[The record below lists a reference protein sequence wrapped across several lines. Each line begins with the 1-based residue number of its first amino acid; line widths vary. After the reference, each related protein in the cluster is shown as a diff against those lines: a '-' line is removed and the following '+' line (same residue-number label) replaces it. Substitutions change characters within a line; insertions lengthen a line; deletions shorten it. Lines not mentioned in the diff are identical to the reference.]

1 MSAEPIANPLGPVR
15 GPTPPRRFGRFVPV
29 FAFLLAVLCVSTVA
43 LTATVRSTAASPGF
57 YQAVLDE
64 ESAYDRLYGEV
75 LVDPEISPV
84 TRDLLAHLP
93 VPEALVTSNIKVV
106 LPPATVRAL
115 TDQQIDAVTG
125 YLRGDRDE
133 LRLTVDLAPVLEN
146 LADLARV
153 YFGDLVA
160 NVQGRDQ
167 PDFER
172 FTADL
177 ASGLDDLK
185 EGRAPEL
192 PRLPLTED
200 QADRAAEAL
209 LTAVPE
215 GQRTA
220 LRPEIEVAL
229 GEGDVS
235 TALAATAA
243 PALSDGSR
251 SAAAGLRA
259 TLQDG
264 TWDLT
269 GTLTAAGADLTALE
283 QARDTIRF
291 LTLLQV
297 IAITLALAAL
307 ATLWF
312 TGPAAPARRLMRLGQ
327 ALACAGVLT
336 AAAVFLARLITGG
349 RLLGT
354 PSSWAQSVTSLV
366 DDLQR
371 NAVNQAVATGLGAA
385 LTALVGGV
393 LLAGAGWVLLVRPDR
408 MPAPTPTAVRTAAA
422 GVACAALAGVLVVPP
437 VFGPSAPR
445 QCLGSSRL
453 CDLRYDEAAYL
464 TSHNAMS
471 TTADRF
477 IGPLQDPDITTQL
490 NTGVRA
496 LQLDTYRWESPEDI
510 AARLDSPEFTAEQ
523 RRLIAGA
530 VDKANPP
537 REGLWLCHG
546 VCRAGAIELV
556 PALEDIG
563 DWLRAHPTEIVTL
576 IVQDDISAEDTE
588 EAFRAAG
595 LDDLLHTPDA
605 DPDAPWPT
613 LEEMIDSG
621 RRLVVF
627 AEKADGPAPWYRNF
641 YRYGMETPFAF
652 RSPSEMTCA
661 PHRGGTGKQL
671 FLLNHFITNA
681 GGSRLDAGRVN
692 ARDWVLER
700 TRACEAERGSQVTFI
715 AVDYTTIGDALGA
728 VNELNSR
735 RTQGD

>member
-1 MSAEPIANPLGPVR
+1 MSAEPIAKPLGPVR
-15 GPTPPRRFGRFVPV
+15 GPTSPRRSGRLVPV
-29 FAFLLAVLCVSTVA
+29 LAFLLAVLCVSTVA
-43 LTATVRSTAASPGF
+43 LTATVRSTVVSPGF

-64 ESAYDRLYGEV
+64 ESAYDRLYSEV

-84 TRDLLAHLP
+84 TRELLAHLP

-115 TDQQIDAVTG
+115 TDQQIAAVTG

-160 NVQGRDQ
+160 HVQGRDQ

-177 ASGLDDLK
+177 AAGLDDLK

-200 QADRAAEAL
+200 QADRAADVL

-215 GQRTA
+215 RQRTA
-220 LRPEIEVAL
+220 LRAEIEVAL
-229 GEGDVS
+229 GEGDVA

-243 PALSDGSR
+243 ALSDGSR
-251 SAAAGLRA
+251 GAAADLRT
-259 TLQDG
+259 TLQEG

-269 GTLTAAGADLTALE
+269 GALTAAGADLTALE

-297 IAITLALAAL
+297 LALTLALAAL
-307 ATLWF
+307 VTLWF
-312 TGPAAPARRLMRLGQ
+312 TGPAAPAHKLMRLGQ
-327 ALACAGVLT
+327 ALACGGVLT
-336 AAAVFLARLITGG
+336 GAAVLLARPVTGG
-349 RLLGT
+349 RLLDT
-354 PSSWAQSVTSLV
+354 PDSWAPSVTSLV

-393 LLAGAGWVLLVRPDR
+393 LLTGAGWALLVRPDR
-408 MPAPTPTAVRTAAA
+408 MPTPTPTAVRTTAA

-490 NTGVRA
+490 NAGVRA

-510 AARLDSPEFTAEQ
+510 AARLDSPEFTSEQ
-523 RRLIAGA
+523 RRLITGA
-530 VDKANPP
+530 IDKANPP

-556 PALEDIG
+556 PALEDIR

-576 IVQDDISAEDTE
+576 IVQDDISPEDTE
-588 EAFRAAG
+588 EAFHAAG

-692 ARDWVLER
+692 AREWVLER
-700 TRACEAERGSQVTFI
+700 ARACEAERGSPVTFI

-735 RTQGD
+735 RTQDD

>member
-1 MSAEPIANPLGPVR
+1 MSAEPTTNPLRPLR
-15 GPTPPRRFGRFVPV
+15 DPASPRRSGRLVPV
-29 FAFLLAVLCVSTVA
+29 LAFLLAVLCVSTVA
-43 LTATVRSTAASPGF
+43 LTATVRSTVASPGF

-64 ESAYDRLYGEV
+64 ESAYDRLYSEV

-115 TDQQIDAVTG
+115 TDQQIEAVTG

-146 LADLARV
+146 LADLAQV

-160 NVQGRDQ
+160 NVQGGDQ
-167 PDFER
+167 PDFAR

-177 ASGLDDLK
+177 ATALDALR
-185 EGRAPEL
+185 EGRALEL
-192 PRLPLTED
+192 PALPLTED
-200 QADRAAEAL
+200 QADRAADAL

-215 GQRTA
+215 RERTA

-243 PALSDGSR
+243 AALSDSSR
-251 SAAAGLRA
+251 GAVADLRT

-269 GTLTAAGADLTALE
+269 DTLTAAGNDLTALE
-283 QARDTIRF
+283 KARDYVRL

-297 IAITLALAAL
+297 LAVTLALAAL
-307 ATLWF
+307 VTLWF

-336 AAAVFLARLITGG
+336 AVTVLLARLITGG
-349 RLLGT
+349 RLLAV
-354 PSSWAQSVTSLV
+354 PSSWAPSVTALV

-371 NAVNQAVATGLGAA
+371 NAVDQMAATGLGAA
-385 LTALVGGV
+385 LAALVGGV
-393 LLAGAGWVLLVRPDR
+393 LLTGVGWALLVRPSR
-408 MPAPTPTAVRTAAA
+408 MPTPAAVRTTAA

-496 LQLDTYRWESPEDI
+496 LQLDTYRWESPQDI
-510 AARLDSPEFTAEQ
+510 AERLDSPEFTPEQ
-523 RRLIAGA
+523 RRLISGA
-530 VDKANPP
+530 IDKVNPP

-576 IVQDDISAEDTE
+576 IVQDDISPEDTE
-588 EAFRAAG
+588 KAFRAAG
-595 LDDLLHTPDA
+595 LDDLLHTPAA

-613 LEEMIDSG
+613 LGEMIDSG

-700 TRACEAERGSQVTFI
+700 TRACEAERGSPVTFI
-715 AVDYTTIGDALGA
+715 AVDYTTVGDALGA

-735 RTQGD
+735 RADAD

>member
-1 MSAEPIANPLGPVR
+1 MSAEPTVNPLGPEW
-15 GPTPPRRFGRFVPV
+15 GSASPRRTGRLVPV
-29 FAFLLAVLCVSTVA
+29 LAFLLAVLCVTTVA
-43 LTATVRSTAASPGF
+43 LTATVRSTVASPGF

-64 ESAYDRLYGEV
+64 ESAYDRLYSDV
-75 LVDPEISPV
+75 LVDPELSPV

-115 TDQQIDAVTG
+115 TDQQIEAVTG

-160 NVQGRDQ
+160 HIQGRDR

-177 ASGLDDLK
+177 ATALDALK
-185 EGRAPEL
+185 EGRAPNL

-200 QADRAAEAL
+200 QADRAADAL
-209 LTAVPE
+209 LAAVPE
-215 GQRTA
+215 EDRTA

-243 PALSDGSR
+243 AALSDGSR
-251 SAAAGLRA
+251 SAAADLRT

-269 GTLTAAGADLTALE
+269 DTLTAAGMDLTALE
-283 QARDTIRF
+283 RARDAIRL
-291 LTLLQV
+291 LTLLQ
-297 IAITLALAAL
+297 TLALTLAPAAL

-327 ALACAGVLT
+327 TLACAGVLT
-336 AAAVFLARLITGG
+336 GAAVLLARPATGG
-349 RLLGT
+349 RLLAA
-354 PSSWAQSVTSLV
+354 PSSWAPSVTALV

-371 NAVNQAVATGLGAA
+371 NAVNQAVATGLSAA

-393 LLAGAGWVLLVRPDR
+393 LLTGVGWALLVRPGR
-408 MPAPTPTAVRTAAA
+408 MPTPTPTAVRTTAA
-422 GVACAALAGVLVVPP
+422 GVACAALAGVLLVPP

-453 CDLRYDEAAYL
+453 CELRYDEAAYL

-496 LQLDTYRWESPEDI
+496 LQLDTYRWERPQDI
-510 AARLDSPEFTAEQ
+510 AARLDSPEFTPEQ
-523 RRLIAGA
+523 RRLISGA
-530 VDKANPP
+530 IDKVNPP

-576 IVQDDISAEDTE
+576 IVQDDISPEDTE
-588 EAFRAAG
+588 EAFHAAG
-595 LDDLLHTPDA
+595 LDDLLHTPSE
-605 DPDAPWPT
+605 DPEAPWPT

-700 TRACEAERGSQVTFI
+700 TRACEAERGSPVTFI
-715 AVDYTTIGDALGA
+715 AVDYTTVGDALGA
-728 VNELNSR
+728 VDELNFR
-735 RTQGD
+735 RTERD

>member
-1 MSAEPIANPLGPVR
+1 MSAEPTANPLGPPW
-15 GPTPPRRFGRFVPV
+15 GSASPCWSGRLVPV
-29 FAFLLAVLCVSTVA
+29 AAFLLAVLCVTTVA
-43 LTATVRSTAASPGF
+43 LTATVRSTVASPGF

-64 ESAYDRLYGEV
+64 ESAYDRLYSEV

-115 TDQQIDAVTG
+115 TDQQIEAVTG

-133 LRLTVDLAPVLEN
+133 LRLTVGLDPVLQN
-146 LADLARV
+146 LIGLARV
-153 YFGDLVA
+153 YLGDLVA
-160 NVQGRDQ
+160 GIQGSDQ

-177 ASGLDDLK
+177 ATALDALE
-185 EGRAPEL
+185 EGRAPNL
-192 PRLPLTED
+192 PTLPLTD
-200 QADRAAEAL
+200 SQADRAADVL
-209 LTAVPE
+209 LAAVPE
-215 GQRTA
+215 RERTA

-243 PALSDGSR
+243 AALSEESR
-251 SAAAGLRA
+251 TAAADLRA
-259 TLQDG
+259 ILQDG

-269 GTLTAAGADLTALE
+269 NTLATARMDLTALE
-283 QARDTIRF
+283 RARGAIEL
-291 LTLLQV
+291 LTLIQV
-297 IAITLALAAL
+297 LALTLAPAAL
-307 ATLWF
+307 ATLWL

-327 ALACAGVLT
+327 ALACAGALT
-336 AAAVFLARLITGG
+336 AGAVLLARLITGG
-349 RLLGT
+349 RLVTT
-354 PSSWAQSVTSLV
+354 PPSWAPSVSALV

-371 NAVNQAVATGLGAA
+371 NAVNQVVDTGLSAA
-385 LTALVGGV
+385 LAALAGGV
-393 LLAGAGWVLLVRPDR
+393 LLTGVGWGLLVRPGR
-408 MPAPTPTAVRTAAA
+408 METPTAVRTTAA
-422 GVACAALAGVLVVPP
+422 GVACAALAGVLLVPP

-445 QCLGSSRL
+445 QCLGGSHL
-453 CDLRYDEAAYL
+453 CELRYDEAVYL

-496 LQLDTYRWESPEDI
+496 LQLDTYRWERPQDI
-510 AARLDSPEFTAEQ
+510 AGRLDSPEFTPEQ
-523 RRLIAGA
+523 RRLISGA
-530 VDKANPP
+530 IDRANPP

-576 IVQDDISAEDTE
+576 IVQDDISPEDTE

-595 LDDLLHTPDA
+595 LEDLLHTPSA

-671 FLLNHFITNA
+671 FLLNHFITNE

-692 ARDWVLER
+692 ARDWVLKR
-700 TRACEAERGSQVTFI
+700 TRACEAERGSPVTFI
-715 AVDYTTIGDALGA
+715 AVDYTTVGDALGA
-728 VNELNSR
+728 VEELNSQR
-735 RTQGD
+735 AEQN

>member
-1 MSAEPIANPLGPVR
+1 MSAEPTAKHGPVR
-15 GPTPPRRFGRFVPV
+15 GFAPARRPGRLVPV
-29 FAFLLAVLCVSTVA
+29 LAFLLAVLCVTTVA
-43 LTATVRSTAASPGF
+43 LTATARSTVGSSGF

-64 ESAYDRLYGEV
+64 ESAYDRLYSEV

-84 TRDLLAHLP
+84 TRDLLARLP

-115 TDQQIDAVTG
+115 TDQQIDAVTR
-125 YLRGDRDE
+125 YLRGEDDE

-160 NVQGRDQ
+160 HLQGLDR

-177 ASGLDDLK
+177 TSALDDLK

-192 PRLPLTED
+192 PTLPLTGE
-200 QADRAAEAL
+200 QADRATDLL

-215 GQRTA
+215 RERTA
-220 LRPEIEVAL
+220 LRPEIQVAL

-243 PALSDGSR
+243 AALADGSR
-251 SAAAGLRA
+251 SAVAGLRTA
-259 TLQDG
+259 LQDG

-269 GTLTAAGADLTALE
+269 GTLTAAGNDLRALE
-283 QARDTIRF
+283 RARDAIR
-291 LTLLQV
+291 LLGLLQV
-297 IAITLALAAL
+297 LALALAMAAL

-327 ALACAGVLT
+327 ALACAGALT
-336 AAAVFLARLITGG
+336 AAAVLLTRLITGG
-349 RLLGT
+349 RFIAT
-354 PSSWAQSVTSLV
+354 PSSWAPSVTALV

-371 NAVNQAVATGLGAA
+371 NAVHQVVATGLSAA

-393 LLAGAGWVLLVRPDR
+393 LLTGVGWALLVRPGR
-408 MPAPTPTAVRTAAA
+408 LPIPTPTAVRTTAA

-437 VFGPSAPR
+437 VFSPSAPR

-464 TSHNAMS
+464 TSHNAMA

-477 IGPLQDPDITTQL
+477 IGPFQDPDITTQL

-496 LQLDTYRWESPEDI
+496 LQLDTYRWEGSQDI
-510 AARLDSPEFTAEQ
+510 AARLDSPEFTPEQ
-523 RRLIAGA
+523 RRLISGA
-530 VDKANPP
+530 VDQANPP
-537 REGLWLCHG
+537 RDGLWLCHG

-576 IVQDDISAEDTE
+576 ILQDDISPEDTE

-595 LDDLLHTPDA
+595 LDDLLHVPPA
-605 DPDAPWPT
+605 DQGAPWPT

-652 RSPSEMTCA
+652 GSPSEMTCA

-671 FLLNHFITNA
+671 FLLNHFITKG

-692 ARDWVLER
+692 ARAWLLER
-700 TRACEAERGSQVTFI
+700 ARACEAERGGPVNFI
-715 AVDYTTIGDALGA
+715 AVDYTTVGDALGA

-735 RTQGD
+735 RADAG

>member
-1 MSAEPIANPLGPVR
+1 MSVEPTTNPLRPLR
-15 GPTPPRRFGRFVPV
+15 DPASPRRSGRLVPV
-29 FAFLLAVLCVSTVA
+29 LAFLLAVLCVSTVA
-43 LTATVRSTAASPGF
+43 LTATIRSTVASPGF

-64 ESAYDRLYGEV
+64 ESAYDRLYSEV

-84 TRDLLAHLP
+84 TRDLLAHPP

-115 TDQQIDAVTG
+115 TDQQIEAVTG

-146 LADLARV
+146 LADLAQV

-160 NVQGRDQ
+160 NVQGGDQ

-177 ASGLDDLK
+177 ATALDALK
-185 EGRAPEL
+185 DGRAPEL
-192 PRLPLTED
+192 PALPLTEE
-200 QADRAAEAL
+200 QADRAADAL

-215 GQRTA
+215 PERTA

-243 PALSDGSR
+243 AALSDSSR
-251 SAAAGLRA
+251 SAVADLRT

-269 GTLTAAGADLTALE
+269 DTLTAAGNDLTALE
-283 QARDTIRF
+283 EARDYVRL

-297 IAITLALAAL
+297 LAVTLALAAL
-307 ATLWF
+307 VTLWF

-336 AAAVFLARLITGG
+336 AVTVLLARLITGG
-349 RLLGT
+349 RLLAV
-354 PSSWAQSVTSLV
+354 PSSWAPSVTALV

-371 NAVNQAVATGLGAA
+371 NAVDQMAATGLGAA
-385 LTALVGGV
+385 LAALVGGA
-393 LLAGAGWVLLVRPDR
+393 LLTGVGWALLVRPSR
-408 MPAPTPTAVRTAAA
+408 MPTPTAVRTTAA

-453 CDLRYDEAAYL
+453 CELRYDEAAYL

-496 LQLDTYRWESPEDI
+496 LQLDTYRWESPQDI
-510 AARLDSPEFTAEQ
+510 AERLDSPEFTPEQ
-523 RRLIAGA
+523 RRLISGA
-530 VDKANPP
+530 IDKVNPP

-576 IVQDDISAEDTE
+576 IVQDDISPEDTE
-588 EAFRAAG
+588 KAFRAAG
-595 LDDLLHTPDA
+595 LDDLLHTPAA

-613 LEEMIDSG
+613 LGEMIDSG

-700 TRACEAERGSQVTFI
+700 TRACEAERGSPVTFI
-715 AVDYTTIGDALGA
+715 AVDYTTVGDALGA

-735 RTQGD
+735 RTEAD

>member
-15 GPTPPRRFGRFVPV
+15 GPTSPRRSGRLVPV
-29 FAFLLAVLCVSTVA
+29 LAFLLAVLCVSTVA
-43 LTATVRSTAASPGF
+43 LTATVRSTVVSPGF

-64 ESAYDRLYGEV
+64 ESAYDRLYSEV

-84 TRDLLAHLP
+84 TRELLAHLP

-115 TDQQIDAVTG
+115 TDQQIAAVTG

-160 NVQGRDQ
+160 HVQGRDQ

-177 ASGLDDLK
+177 AAGLDDLK

-200 QADRAAEAL
+200 QADRAADVL

-215 GQRTA
+215 RQRTA
-220 LRPEIEVAL
+220 LRAEIEVAL
-229 GEGDVS
+229 GEGDVA

-243 PALSDGSR
+243 ALSDGSR
-251 SAAAGLRA
+251 GAAADLRT
-259 TLQDG
+259 TLQEG

-269 GTLTAAGADLTALE
+269 GALTAAGADLTALE

-297 IAITLALAAL
+297 LALTLALAAL
-307 ATLWF
+307 VTLWF
-312 TGPAAPARRLMRLGQ
+312 TGPAAPAHKLMRLGQ
-327 ALACAGVLT
+327 ALACGGVLT
-336 AAAVFLARLITGG
+336 GAAVLLARPVTGG
-349 RLLGT
+349 RLLDT
-354 PSSWAQSVTSLV
+354 PDSWAPSVTSLV

-393 LLAGAGWVLLVRPDR
+393 LLTGAGWALLVRPDR
-408 MPAPTPTAVRTAAA
+408 MPTPTPTAVRTTAA

-490 NTGVRA
+490 NAGVRA

-510 AARLDSPEFTAEQ
+510 AARLDSPEFTSEQ
-523 RRLIAGA
+523 RRLITGA

-556 PALEDIG
+556 PALEDIR

-576 IVQDDISAEDTE
+576 IVQDDISPEDTE
-588 EAFRAAG
+588 EAFHAAG

-700 TRACEAERGSQVTFI
+700 ARACEAERGSPVTFI

-735 RTQGD
+735 RTQDD

>member
-1 MSAEPIANPLGPVR
+1 MSAEPTANPLGPE
-15 GPTPPRRFGRFVPV
+15 GGSASPRRSGRLVPV
-29 FAFLLAVLCVSTVA
+29 LAFLLAVLCVTTVA
-43 LTATVRSTAASPGF
+43 LTATVRSTVASPGF

-106 LPPATVRAL
+106 LPPATVRSL
-115 TDQQIDAVTG
+115 TDQQIEAVTG

-160 NVQGRDQ
+160 HIQGRDQ

-177 ASGLDDLK
+177 ATTLDAVK
-185 EGRAPEL
+185 EGRAPNL

-200 QADRAAEAL
+200 QADRAADAL
-209 LTAVPE
+209 LAAVPE
-215 GQRTA
+215 QERPA

-243 PALSDGSR
+243 AALSDGSR
-251 SAAAGLRA
+251 SAAADLRT

-269 GTLTAAGADLTALE
+269 GTLTTAGTDLTALE
-283 QARDTIRF
+283 RARDAIRL
-291 LTLLQV
+291 LTLLQTL
-297 IAITLALAAL
+297 ALTLALAAL

-327 ALACAGVLT
+327 TLACAGVLT
-336 AAAVFLARLITGG
+336 AAAVLLARLLTGG
-349 RLLGT
+349 RLLAI
-354 PSSWAQSVTSLV
+354 PSSWAPSVTALV

-371 NAVNQAVATGLGAA
+371 NAVNQAVATGLSAA

-393 LLAGAGWVLLVRPDR
+393 LLTGVGWALLVRPGR
-408 MPAPTPTAVRTAAA
+408 MPTPTPTAVRTTAA
-422 GVACAALAGVLVVPP
+422 GVACAALAGVLLVPP

-453 CDLRYDEAAYL
+453 CELRYDEAAYL

-496 LQLDTYRWESPEDI
+496 LQLDTYRWESPQDI
-510 AARLDSPEFTAEQ
+510 AARLDSPEFTPEQ
-523 RRLIAGA
+523 RRLISGA
-530 VDKANPP
+530 IDKVNPP

-576 IVQDDISAEDTE
+576 IVQDDLSPEDTE
-588 EAFRAAG
+588 EAFHAAG
-595 LDDLLHTPDA
+595 LDGLLHTPSE

-627 AEKADGPAPWYRNF
+627 AERADGPAPWYRNF

-652 RSPSEMTCA
+652 RSPSEMTCE

-700 TRACEAERGSQVTFI
+700 TRACETERGSPVTFI
-715 AVDYTTIGDALGA
+715 AVDYTTVGDALGA

-735 RTQGD
+735 RTESD

>member
-1 MSAEPIANPLGPVR
+1 MSAEPTTNPLRPLR
-15 GPTPPRRFGRFVPV
+15 DPASPRRSGRLVPV
-29 FAFLLAVLCVSTVA
+29 LAFLLAVLCVSTVA
-43 LTATVRSTAASPGF
+43 LTATVRSTVASPGF

-64 ESAYDRLYGEV
+64 ESAYDRLYSEV

-84 TRDLLAHLP
+84 TRDLLAQLP

-115 TDQQIDAVTG
+115 TDQQIEAVTG

-146 LADLARV
+146 LADLAQV

-160 NVQGRDQ
+160 NVQGGDQ
-167 PDFER
+167 PDFAR

-177 ASGLDDLK
+177 ATALDALR

-192 PRLPLTED
+192 PALPLTED
-200 QADRAAEAL
+200 QADRAADAL

-215 GQRTA
+215 RERAA

-243 PALSDGSR
+243 AALSDSSR
-251 SAAAGLRA
+251 GAVADLRT

-269 GTLTAAGADLTALE
+269 DTLTAAGNDLTALE
-283 QARDTIRF
+283 EARDYVRL
-291 LTLLQV
+291 LTLLQILAV
-297 IAITLALAAL
+297 TLALAAL
-307 ATLWF
+307 VTLWF

-336 AAAVFLARLITGG
+336 AVTVLPARLITGG
-349 RLLGT
+349 RLLAV
-354 PSSWAQSVTSLV
+354 PSSWAPSVTALV

-371 NAVNQAVATGLGAA
+371 NAVDQMAATGLGAA
-385 LTALVGGV
+385 LAALVGGV
-393 LLAGAGWVLLVRPDR
+393 LLTGVGWALLVRPSR
-408 MPAPTPTAVRTAAA
+408 MPTPTAVRTTAA

-496 LQLDTYRWESPEDI
+496 LQLDTYRWESPQDI
-510 AARLDSPEFTAEQ
+510 AERLDSPEFTPEQ
-523 RRLIAGA
+523 RRLISGA
-530 VDKANPP
+530 IDKVNPP

-576 IVQDDISAEDTE
+576 IVQDDISPEDTE
-588 EAFRAAG
+588 KAFRAAG
-595 LDDLLHTPDA
+595 LDDLLHTPAA

-613 LEEMIDSG
+613 LGEMIDSG

-700 TRACEAERGSQVTFI
+700 TRACEAERGSPVTFI
-715 AVDYTTIGDALGA
+715 AVDYTTVGDALGA

-735 RTQGD
+735 RADAD

>member
-15 GPTPPRRFGRFVPV
+15 GPTSPRRSGRLVPV
-29 FAFLLAVLCVSTVA
+29 LAFLLAVLCVSTVA
-43 LTATVRSTAASPGF
+43 LTATVRSTVVSPGF

-64 ESAYDRLYGEV
+64 ESAYDRLYSEV

-84 TRDLLAHLP
+84 TRELLAHLP

-115 TDQQIDAVTG
+115 TDQQIAAVTG

-160 NVQGRDQ
+160 HVQGRDQ

-177 ASGLDDLK
+177 AAGLDDLK

-200 QADRAAEAL
+200 QADRAADVL

-215 GQRTA
+215 RQRTA
-220 LRPEIEVAL
+220 LRAEIEVAL
-229 GEGDVS
+229 GEGDVA

-243 PALSDGSR
+243 ALSDGWR
-251 SAAAGLRA
+251 GAAADLRT

-269 GTLTAAGADLTALE
+269 GALTAAGADLTALE

-297 IAITLALAAL
+297 LALTLALAAL
-307 ATLWF
+307 VTLWF
-312 TGPAAPARRLMRLGQ
+312 TGPAAPAHKLMRLGQ
-327 ALACAGVLT
+327 ALACGGVLT
-336 AAAVFLARLITGG
+336 GAAVLLARPVTGG
-349 RLLGT
+349 RLLDT
-354 PSSWAQSVTSLV
+354 PDSWAPSVTSLV

-393 LLAGAGWVLLVRPDR
+393 LLTGAGWALLVRPDR
-408 MPAPTPTAVRTAAA
+408 MPTPTPTAVRTTAA

-510 AARLDSPEFTAEQ
+510 AARLDSPEFTSEQ
-523 RRLIAGA
+523 RRLITGA

-556 PALEDIG
+556 PALEDIR

-576 IVQDDISAEDTE
+576 IVQDDISPEDTE
-588 EAFRAAG
+588 EAFHAAG

-652 RSPSEMTCA
+652 RSPSEMSCA

-700 TRACEAERGSQVTFI
+700 ARACEAERGSPVTFI

-735 RTQGD
+735 RTQDD

>member
-1 MSAEPIANPLGPVR
+1 MSAAPTAYPLGPL
-15 GPTPPRRFGRFVPV
+15 PSPEPRPGSGRLLPVLAFV
-29 FAFLLAVLCVSTVA
+29 LTVLCVTTVA
-43 LTATVRSTAASPGF
+43 LTSTVRSTAASPGF

-75 LVDPEISPV
+75 LVDPEIAPV

-106 LPPATVRAL
+106 LPPPTVRAL
-115 TDQQIDAVTG
+115 TEQQIEAVTG

-133 LRLTVDLAPVLEN
+133 LRLTVDLDPVLKN

-160 NVQGRDQ
+160 GIQGRDQ

-177 ASGLDDLK
+177 AAALDDLRN
-185 EGRAPEL
+185 GRAPAL

-200 QADRAAEAL
+200 QADRAADVL
-209 LTAVPE
+209 LGAVPE
-215 GQRTA
+215 RQRTA
-220 LRPEIEVAL
+220 LRPEIEAAL
-229 GEGDVS
+229 REGDVA
-235 TALAATAA
+235 TGLAATAA
-243 PALSDGSR
+243 AVLSDGSR
-251 SAAAGLRA
+251 SAAADLRT

-269 GTLTAAGADLTALE
+269 DTLGMTGDDLDAL
-283 QARDTIRF
+283 QRARDALRF
-291 LTLLQV
+291 LTLLQ
-297 IAITLALAAL
+297 ISALALALAAL

-327 ALACAGVLT
+327 ALACAGGLT
-336 AAAVFLARLITGG
+336 AAAVLLARLLTGG
-349 RLLGT
+349 RLFTT
-354 PSSWAQSVTSLV
+354 PSTWAPSVTALV

-371 NAVNQAVATGLGAA
+371 NALDQAAATGLGAA
-385 LTALVGGV
+385 LTALAGGA
-393 LLAGAGWVLLVRPDR
+393 LLTAAGWALLVRPDR
-408 MPAPTPTAVRTAAA
+408 LRVPTPTALRTTAA

-445 QCLGSSRL
+445 PCLGGSRL

-496 LQLDTYRWESPEDI
+496 LQLDTYRWERPQDI
-510 AARLDSPEFTAEQ
+510 AARLDSPEFTPEQ
-523 RRLIAGA
+523 RRLISGA

-537 REGLWLCHG
+537 RPGLWLCHG
-546 VCRAGAIELV
+546 VCRAGAVELV
-556 PALEDIG
+556 PALKGIG
-563 DWLRAHPTEIVTL
+563 DWLRDHPTEIVTL
-576 IVQDDISAEDTE
+576 IVQDDIGPEETE
-588 EAFRAAG
+588 EAFHAAG
-595 LDDLLHTPDA
+595 LDDLLHTPDP
-605 DPDAPWPT
+605 DPHAPWPT
-613 LEEMIDSG
+613 LGEMIDSG

-700 TRACEAERGSQVTFI
+700 ARACEARRGSPVNFI
-715 AVDYTTIGDALGA
+715 AVDYTTIGDAAGA
-728 VNELNSR
+728 VDELNSR
-735 RTQGD
+735 RAEEN

>member
-1 MSAEPIANPLGPVR
+1 MSAEPTTNPLRPLR
-15 GPTPPRRFGRFVPV
+15 DPASPRRSGRLVPV
-29 FAFLLAVLCVSTVA
+29 LAFLLAVLCVSTVA
-43 LTATVRSTAASPGF
+43 LTATVRSTVASPGF

-64 ESAYDRLYGEV
+64 ESAYDRLYSEV

-84 TRDLLAHLP
+84 TRDLLAQLP

-115 TDQQIDAVTG
+115 TDQQIEAVTG

-146 LADLARV
+146 LADLAQV

-160 NVQGRDQ
+160 NVQGGDQ
-167 PDFER
+167 PDFAR

-177 ASGLDDLK
+177 ATALDALR

-192 PRLPLTED
+192 PALPLTED
-200 QADRAAEAL
+200 QADRAADAL

-215 GQRTA
+215 RERTA

-243 PALSDGSR
+243 AALSDSSR
-251 SAAAGLRA
+251 GAVADLRT

-269 GTLTAAGADLTALE
+269 DTLTAAGNDLTALE
-283 QARDTIRF
+283 EARDYVRL

-297 IAITLALAAL
+297 LAVTLALAAFV
-307 ATLWF
+307 TLWF

-336 AAAVFLARLITGG
+336 AVTVLLARLITGG
-349 RLLGT
+349 RLLAV
-354 PSSWAQSVTSLV
+354 PSSWAPSVTALV

-371 NAVNQAVATGLGAA
+371 NAVDQMAATGLGAA
-385 LTALVGGV
+385 LAALVGGV
-393 LLAGAGWVLLVRPDR
+393 LLTGVGWALLVRPSR
-408 MPAPTPTAVRTAAA
+408 MPTPTAVRTTAA

-496 LQLDTYRWESPEDI
+496 LQLDTYRWESPQDI
-510 AARLDSPEFTAEQ
+510 AERLDSPEFTPEQ
-523 RRLIAGA
+523 RRLISGA
-530 VDKANPP
+530 IDKVNPP

-576 IVQDDISAEDTE
+576 IVQDDISPEDTE
-588 EAFRAAG
+588 KAFRAAG
-595 LDDLLHTPDA
+595 LDDLLHTPAA

-613 LEEMIDSG
+613 LGEMIDSG

-700 TRACEAERGSQVTFI
+700 TRACEAERGSPVTFI
-715 AVDYTTIGDALGA
+715 AVDYTTVGDALGA

-735 RTQGD
+735 RADAD

>member
-1 MSAEPIANPLGPVR
+1 MSVEPTTNPLRPLLD
-15 GPTPPRRFGRFVPV
+15 PASPRRSGRLVPV
-29 FAFLLAVLCVSTVA
+29 LAFLLAVLCVSTVA
-43 LTATVRSTAASPGF
+43 LTATIRSTVASPGF

-64 ESAYDRLYGEV
+64 ESAYDRLYSEV

-115 TDQQIDAVTG
+115 TDQQIEEVTG

-146 LADLARV
+146 LADLAQV

-160 NVQGRDQ
+160 NVQGGDQ

-177 ASGLDDLK
+177 ATALGALK

-192 PRLPLTED
+192 PALPLTEE
-200 QADRAAEAL
+200 QADRAADAL

-215 GQRTA
+215 QERTA

-243 PALSDGSR
+243 AALSDSSR
-251 SAAAGLRA
+251 SAVADLRT

-269 GTLTAAGADLTALE
+269 GALTAGNDLTALE
-283 QARDTIRF
+283 EARDYVRL

-297 IAITLALAAL
+297 LAVTLALAAL

-336 AAAVFLARLITGG
+336 AVTVLLARLITGG
-349 RLLGT
+349 RLLAV
-354 PSSWAQSVTSLV
+354 PSSWAPSVTALV

-371 NAVNQAVATGLGAA
+371 NAVDQMAATGLGAA
-385 LTALVGGV
+385 LAALVGGV
-393 LLAGAGWVLLVRPDR
+393 LLTGVGWALLVRPSR
-408 MPAPTPTAVRTAAA
+408 MPTPTAVRTTAA

-445 QCLGSSRL
+445 QCLGSSHL
-453 CDLRYDEAAYL
+453 CELRYDEAAYL

-477 IGPLQDPDITTQL
+477 IGPLQDPDIPAQL

-496 LQLDTYRWESPEDI
+496 LQLDTYRWESPQDI
-510 AARLDSPEFTAEQ
+510 AERLDSPEFTPEQ
-523 RRLIAGA
+523 RRLISGA
-530 VDKANPP
+530 IDKVNPP

-576 IVQDDISAEDTE
+576 IVQDDISPEDTE
-588 EAFRAAG
+588 KAFRAAG
-595 LDDLLHTPDA
+595 LDDLLHTPAA

-613 LEEMIDSG
+613 LGEMIDSG

-652 RSPSEMTCA
+652 RNPSEMTCA

-700 TRACEAERGSQVTFI
+700 TRACEAERGSPVTFI
-715 AVDYTTIGDALGA
+715 AVDYATVGDALGA

-735 RTQGD
+735 RADAD

>member
-1 MSAEPIANPLGPVR
+1 MSAEPTANPPRPVR
-15 GPTPPRRFGRFVPV
+15 GSASPRRSGALVPAL
-29 FAFLLAVLCVSTVA
+29 AFLLAVLCVTTVA
-43 LTATVRSTAASPGF
+43 LTSTVRSTVASPGF

-64 ESAYDRLYGEV
+64 ESAYDRLYSEV

-115 TDQQIDAVTG
+115 TEQQIDEMTG

-133 LRLTVDLAPVLEN
+133 LRLTIDLAPVLEN

-160 NVQGRDQ
+160 HIQGSDR

-177 ASGLDDLK
+177 ATALDALK

-192 PRLPLTED
+192 PALPLTED
-200 QADRAAEAL
+200 QADRATDAL

-215 GQRTA
+215 RERTA

-243 PALSDGSR
+243 AALSDGSR
-251 SAAAGLRA
+251 SAVAGLRT

-269 GTLTAAGADLTALE
+269 GTLTAAGNDLTALE
-283 QARDTIRF
+283 EARDHIRL
-291 LTLLQV
+291 LTLLQILAV
-297 IAITLALAAL
+297 TLALAAL

-327 ALACAGVLT
+327 ALAGAGALT
-336 AAAVFLARLITGG
+336 AAAVLLARLITGG
-349 RLLGT
+349 RLLAV
-354 PSSWAQSVTSLV
+354 PSSWAPSVTALV

-371 NAVNQAVATGLGAA
+371 NAVDQMAATGLSAA
-385 LTALVGGV
+385 LAALVGGV
-393 LLAGAGWVLLVRPDR
+393 LLTGVGWALLVRPGR
-408 MPAPTPTAVRTAAA
+408 MPTPTAVRTTAA

-453 CDLRYDEAAYL
+453 CELRYDEAAYL
-464 TSHNAMS
+464 TSHNAMA

-490 NTGVRA
+490 NMGVRA
-496 LQLDTYRWESPEDI
+496 LQLDTYRWENPQDI
-510 AARLDSPEFTAEQ
+510 AGRLDSPEFTPEQ
-523 RRLIAGA
+523 RRLISGA
-530 VDKANPP
+530 IDQANPP

-576 IVQDDISAEDTE
+576 IVQDDISPEDTE

-595 LDDLLHTPDA
+595 LGDLLHTPSA

-661 PHRGGTGKQL
+661 PHRGGTGKRL

-700 TRACEAERGSQVTFI
+700 TRACEAERGSPVTFI
-715 AVDYTTIGDALGA
+715 AVDYTTVGDALGA

-735 RTQGD
+735 RADAG

>member
-1 MSAEPIANPLGPVR
+1 MSAEPTTNPLRPLR
-15 GPTPPRRFGRFVPV
+15 DPASPRRSGRLVPV
-29 FAFLLAVLCVSTVA
+29 LAFLLAVLCVSTVA
-43 LTATVRSTAASPGF
+43 LTATVRSTVASPGF

-64 ESAYDRLYGEV
+64 ESAYDRLYSEV

-84 TRDLLAHLP
+84 TRDLLARLP

-106 LPPATVRAL
+106 LPPTTVRAL
-115 TDQQIDAVTG
+115 TDQQIEAVTG

-146 LADLARV
+146 LADLAQV

-160 NVQGRDQ
+160 NVQGGDQ

-177 ASGLDDLK
+177 ATALDALK

-192 PRLPLTED
+192 PALPLTEQ
-200 QADRAAEAL
+200 QADRAADAL

-215 GQRTA
+215 PERAA

-243 PALSDGSR
+243 AALSDGSR
-251 SAAAGLRA
+251 SAVAGLRT

-269 GTLTAAGADLTALE
+269 DTLTAAGNDLTALE
-283 QARDTIRF
+283 EARDYVRL
-291 LTLLQV
+291 LTRLQV
-297 IAITLALAAL
+297 LAVTLALAAL
-307 ATLWF
+307 VTLWF

-336 AAAVFLARLITGG
+336 AVTVLLARLISGG
-349 RLLGT
+349 RLLAV
-354 PSSWAQSVTSLV
+354 PSSWAPSVTALV

-371 NAVNQAVATGLGAA
+371 NAVDQMAATGLGAA
-385 LTALVGGV
+385 LAALVGGA
-393 LLAGAGWVLLVRPDR
+393 LLTGVGWALLVRPSR
-408 MPAPTPTAVRTAAA
+408 MPTPTAVRTTAA

-445 QCLGSSRL
+445 PCLGSSRL

-496 LQLDTYRWESPEDI
+496 LQLDTYRWESPQDI
-510 AARLDSPEFTAEQ
+510 AERLDSPEFTPEQ
-523 RRLIAGA
+523 RRLISGA
-530 VDKANPP
+530 IDKVNPP

-576 IVQDDISAEDTE
+576 IVQDDISPEDTE
-588 EAFRAAG
+588 KAFRAAG
-595 LDDLLHTPDA
+595 LDDLLHTPAA

-613 LEEMIDSG
+613 LGEMIDSG

-652 RSPSEMTCA
+652 RNPSEMTCA

-700 TRACEAERGSQVTFI
+700 TRACEAERGSPVTFI
-715 AVDYTTIGDALGA
+715 AVDYTTVGDALGA
-728 VNELNSR
+728 VNELNSHR
-735 RTQGD
+735 VDAD

>member
-1 MSAEPIANPLGPVR
+1 MSAEPTTNPLRPLR
-15 GPTPPRRFGRFVPV
+15 DPASPRRSGRLVPV
-29 FAFLLAVLCVSTVA
+29 LAFLLAVLCVSTVA
-43 LTATVRSTAASPGF
+43 LTATVRSTVASPGF

-64 ESAYDRLYGEV
+64 ESAYDRLYSEV

-115 TDQQIDAVTG
+115 TDQQIEAVTG

-146 LADLARV
+146 LADLAQV

-160 NVQGRDQ
+160 NVQGGDQ

-177 ASGLDDLK
+177 ATALDALR

-192 PRLPLTED
+192 PALPLTED
-200 QADRAAEAL
+200 QADRAADAL

-215 GQRTA
+215 RERTA

-243 PALSDGSR
+243 AALSDSSR
-251 SAAAGLRA
+251 GAVADLRT

-269 GTLTAAGADLTALE
+269 DTLTAAGNDLTALE
-283 QARDTIRF
+283 EARDYVRL

-297 IAITLALAAL
+297 LAVTLALAAL
-307 ATLWF
+307 VTLWF

-336 AAAVFLARLITGG
+336 AVTVLLARLITGG
-349 RLLGT
+349 RLLAV
-354 PSSWAQSVTSLV
+354 PSSWAPSVTALV

-371 NAVNQAVATGLGAA
+371 NAVDQMAATGLGAA
-385 LTALVGGV
+385 LAALVGGV
-393 LLAGAGWVLLVRPDR
+393 LLTGVGWALLVRPSR
-408 MPAPTPTAVRTAAA
+408 MPTPTAVRTTAA

-496 LQLDTYRWESPEDI
+496 LQLDTYRWESPQDI
-510 AARLDSPEFTAEQ
+510 AERLDSPEFTPEQ
-523 RRLIAGA
+523 RRLISGA
-530 VDKANPP
+530 IDKVNPP

-576 IVQDDISAEDTE
+576 IVQDDISPEDTE
-588 EAFRAAG
+588 KAFRAAG
-595 LDDLLHTPDA
+595 LDDLLHTPAA

-613 LEEMIDSG
+613 LGEMIDSG

-700 TRACEAERGSQVTFI
+700 TRACEAERGSPVTFI
-715 AVDYTTIGDALGA
+715 AVDYTTVGDALGA

-735 RTQGD
+735 RADAD

>member
-1 MSAEPIANPLGPVR
+1 MSVEPTTNPLRPLR
-15 GPTPPRRFGRFVPV
+15 DPASPRRSGRLVPV
-29 FAFLLAVLCVSTVA
+29 LAFLLAVLCVSTVA
-43 LTATVRSTAASPGF
+43 LTATIRSTVASPGF

-64 ESAYDRLYGEV
+64 ESAYDRLYSEV

-115 TDQQIDAVTG
+115 TDQQIEAVAG

-146 LADLARV
+146 LADLAQV

-160 NVQGRDQ
+160 NVQGGDQ

-177 ASGLDDLK
+177 ATALDALK
-185 EGRAPEL
+185 DGRAPEL
-192 PRLPLTED
+192 PALPLTEE
-200 QADRAAEAL
+200 QADRAADAL

-215 GQRTA
+215 PERTA

-243 PALSDGSR
+243 AALSDSSR
-251 SAAAGLRA
+251 SAVADLRT

-269 GTLTAAGADLTALE
+269 DTLTSAGNDLTALE
-283 QARDTIRF
+283 EARDYVRL

-297 IAITLALAAL
+297 LAVTLALAAL
-307 ATLWF
+307 VTLWF
-312 TGPAAPARRLMRLGQ
+312 TGLAAPARRLMRLGQ

-336 AAAVFLARLITGG
+336 AVTVLLARLITGG
-349 RLLGT
+349 RLLAV
-354 PSSWAQSVTSLV
+354 PSSWAPSVTALV

-371 NAVNQAVATGLGAA
+371 NAVDQMAATGLGAA
-385 LTALVGGV
+385 LAALVGGA
-393 LLAGAGWVLLVRPDR
+393 LLTGVGWALLVRPSR
-408 MPAPTPTAVRTAAA
+408 MPTPTAVRTTAA

-453 CDLRYDEAAYL
+453 CELRYDEAAYL

-496 LQLDTYRWESPEDI
+496 LQLDTYRWESPQDI
-510 AARLDSPEFTAEQ
+510 AERLDSPEFTPEQ
-523 RRLIAGA
+523 RRLISGA
-530 VDKANPP
+530 IDKVNPP

-576 IVQDDISAEDTE
+576 IVQDDISPEDTE
-588 EAFRAAG
+588 KAFRAAG
-595 LDDLLHTPDA
+595 LDDLLHTPAA

-613 LEEMIDSG
+613 LGEMIDSG

-652 RSPSEMTCA
+652 RNPSEMTCA

-700 TRACEAERGSQVTFI
+700 TRACEAERGSPVTFI
-715 AVDYTTIGDALGA
+715 AVDYTTVGDALGA

-735 RTQGD
+735 RTDAD

>member
-1 MSAEPIANPLGPVR
+1 
-15 GPTPPRRFGRFVPV
+15 VPV
-29 FAFLLAVLCVSTVA
+29 LALLLAVLCVSTVA
-43 LTATVRSTAASPGF
+43 LTATVRSTVASPGF

-64 ESAYDRLYGEV
+64 ESAYDRLYSEV

-84 TRDLLAHLP
+84 TRALLAHLP

-115 TDQQIDAVTG
+115 TEQQIDDMTG

-133 LRLTVDLAPVLEN
+133 LRLTIDLAPVLEN
-146 LADLARV
+146 LAELARV

-160 NVQGRDQ
+160 HIQGSGR

-172 FTADL
+172 FATDL
-177 ASGLDDLK
+177 ATALDALK

-192 PRLPLTED
+192 PELPLTED
-200 QADRAAEAL
+200 QADRATDAL

-215 GQRTA
+215 QERTA

-243 PALSDGSR
+243 AALTDGSR
-251 SAAAGLRA
+251 SAVTDLR
-259 TLQDG
+259 TILQDG

-269 GTLTAAGADLTALE
+269 GTLTAAGNDLTALDA
-283 QARDTIRF
+283 ARDRIRL

-297 IAITLALAAL
+297 LAVTLALAAL
-307 ATLWF
+307 VTLWF
-312 TGPAAPARRLMRLGQ
+312 TGPASPPRRLMRLGQ
-327 ALACAGVLT
+327 ALACAGALT
-336 AAAVFLARLITGG
+336 ATAVLMARLITGG
-349 RLLGT
+349 RFLAI
-354 PSSWAQSVTSLV
+354 PSSWAPSVTALV

-371 NAVNQAVATGLGAA
+371 NAVDQMAATGLSAA

-393 LLAGAGWVLLVRPDR
+393 LLTGVGWALLVRPGR
-408 MPAPTPTAVRTAAA
+408 MPTPTAVRTTAA
-422 GVACAALAGVLVVPP
+422 GLACAALTGVLVVPP

-445 QCLGSSRL
+445 HCLGSSSL
-453 CDLRYDEAAYL
+453 CGLRYDEAAYL

-496 LQLDTYRWESPEDI
+496 LQLDTYRWESPQDI
-510 AARLDSPEFTAEQ
+510 AARLDSPEFTPEQ
-523 RRLIAGA
+523 RRLISGA
-530 VDKANPP
+530 IDKASPS

-556 PALEDIG
+556 PALKDIG

-576 IVQDDISAEDTE
+576 IVQDDISPEDTE
-588 EAFRAAG
+588 KAFRAAG
-595 LDDLLHTPDA
+595 LGDLLHTPSP
-605 DPDAPWPT
+605 DPEAPWPT

-661 PHRGGTGKQL
+661 PHRGGTGKRL

-700 TRACEAERGSQVTFI
+700 TRACEAERGSPVTFI
-715 AVDYTTIGDALGA
+715 AVDYSTVGDALGA

-735 RTQGD
+735 RAQAG

>member
-1 MSAEPIANPLGPVR
+1 MSAEPTTNPLRPLR
-15 GPTPPRRFGRFVPV
+15 DPASPRRSGRLVPV
-29 FAFLLAVLCVSTVA
+29 LAFLLAVLCVSTVA
-43 LTATVRSTAASPGF
+43 LTATVRSTVASPGF

-64 ESAYDRLYGEV
+64 ESAYDRLYSEV

-115 TDQQIDAVTG
+115 TDQQIEAVTG

-146 LADLARV
+146 LADLAQV

-160 NVQGRDQ
+160 NVQGGDQ
-167 PDFER
+167 PDFAL

-177 ASGLDDLK
+177 ATALDALR
-185 EGRAPEL
+185 EGRALEL
-192 PRLPLTED
+192 PALPLTED
-200 QADRAAEAL
+200 QADRAADAL

-215 GQRTA
+215 RERTA

-243 PALSDGSR
+243 AALSDSSR
-251 SAAAGLRA
+251 GAVADLRT

-269 GTLTAAGADLTALE
+269 DTLTAAGNDLTALE
-283 QARDTIRF
+283 EARDYVRL

-297 IAITLALAAL
+297 LAVTLALAAL
-307 ATLWF
+307 VTLWF

-336 AAAVFLARLITGG
+336 AVTVLLARLITGG
-349 RLLGT
+349 RLLAV
-354 PSSWAQSVTSLV
+354 PSSWAPSVTALV

-371 NAVNQAVATGLGAA
+371 NAVDQMAATGLGAA
-385 LTALVGGV
+385 LAALVGGV
-393 LLAGAGWVLLVRPDR
+393 LLTGVGWALLVRPSR
-408 MPAPTPTAVRTAAA
+408 MPTPAAVRTTAA

-496 LQLDTYRWESPEDI
+496 LQLDTYRWESPQDI
-510 AARLDSPEFTAEQ
+510 AERLDSPEFTPEQ
-523 RRLIAGA
+523 RRLISGA
-530 VDKANPP
+530 IDKVNPP

-576 IVQDDISAEDTE
+576 IVQDDISPEDTE
-588 EAFRAAG
+588 KAFRAAG
-595 LDDLLHTPDA
+595 LDDLLHTPAA

-613 LEEMIDSG
+613 LGEMIDSG

-700 TRACEAERGSQVTFI
+700 TRACEAERGSPVTFI
-715 AVDYTTIGDALGA
+715 AVDYTTVGDALGA

-735 RTQGD
+735 RADAD

>member
-15 GPTPPRRFGRFVPV
+15 GPTAPRRSGRLVPAL
-29 FAFLLAVLCVSTVA
+29 AFLVAVLCVSTVA
-43 LTATVRSTAASPGF
+43 LTATVRSTVASPGF

-64 ESAYDRLYGEV
+64 ESAYDRLYGEI

-84 TRDLLAHLP
+84 TRDLLARLP

-115 TDQQIDAVTG
+115 TDQQIEAVTG
-125 YLRGDRDE
+125 YLRGERDE
-133 LRLTVDLAPVLEN
+133 LRLTVDLDPVLEN
-146 LADLARV
+146 LVDLARV

-160 NVQGRDQ
+160 GVQGRDQ
-167 PDFER
+167 PDFEQ
-172 FTADL
+172 FTDDL
-177 ASGLDDLK
+177 ASGLDDLR
-185 EGRAPEL
+185 EGRAPDL

-200 QADRAAEAL
+200 QADSAADFL
-209 LTAVPE
+209 LGAVPE
-215 GQRTA
+215 WQRTA
-220 LRPEIEVAL
+220 LRPEVEVAL

-243 PALSDGSR
+243 AVLSDGSL
-251 SAAAGLRA
+251 SAAANLRT
-259 TLQDG
+259 TLRNG

-269 GTLTAAGADLTALE
+269 ATLTTAGVDLTALE
-283 QARDTIRF
+283 EARGTIRL
-291 LTLLQV
+291 LTLLQTL
-297 IAITLALAAL
+297 ALTLALAAL
-307 ATLWF
+307 VTLWF
-312 TGPAAPARRLMRLGQ
+312 TGPATPAGRLMRLGQ
-327 ALACAGVLT
+327 VLACAGVLT
-336 AAAVFLARLITGG
+336 GTTVLLARLATGG
-349 RLLGT
+349 RLFAT
-354 PSSWAQSVTSLV
+354 PSSWAPSVASLV

-371 NAVNQAVATGLGAA
+371 NAVSQAVATGLGAA
-385 LTALVGGV
+385 LAALVGGV
-393 LLAGAGWVLLVRPDR
+393 LLTAAGWALLVRPDR
-408 MPAPTPTAVRTAAA
+408 MPTPTPTAVRTTAA
-422 GVACAALAGVLVVPP
+422 GVACAALAGVLIVPP

-453 CDLRYDEAAYL
+453 CDLRYDEVAYL

-496 LQLDTYRWESPEDI
+496 LQLDTYRWESPQEI
-510 AARLDSPEFTAEQ
+510 TARLDSPEFTPEQ

-537 REGLWLCHG
+537 REGLWLCHS
-546 VCRAGAIELV
+546 VCRAGAVELV

-576 IVQDDISAEDTE
+576 IVQDDIGPEETE
-588 EAFRAAG
+588 QAFGEAG

-613 LEEMIDSG
+613 LAEMIDSG

-652 RSPSEMTCA
+652 RSPAEMTCV
-661 PHRGGTGKQL
+661 PNRGGTGKRL

-692 ARDWVLER
+692 AREWVLER
-700 TRACEAERGSQVTFI
+700 ARACEAERGSPVTFI
-715 AVDYTTIGDALGA
+715 AVDYSTIGDALGA
-728 VNELNSR
+728 VDELNSR
-735 RTQGD
+735 RTQDD

>member
-1 MSAEPIANPLGPVR
+1 MSAEPTANPLGPEW
-15 GPTPPRRFGRFVPV
+15 GAASPRRPGRLVPV
-29 FAFLLAVLCVSTVA
+29 LAFLLAVLCVTTVA
-43 LTATVRSTAASPGF
+43 LTATVRSTVASPGF

-64 ESAYDRLYGEV
+64 ESAYDRLYSDV

-115 TDQQIDAVTG
+115 TDQQIEAVTG

-160 NVQGRDQ
+160 HIQGRDQ

-177 ASGLDDLK
+177 ATSLDALK
-185 EGRAPEL
+185 EGRAPNL

-200 QADRAAEAL
+200 QADRAADAL

-215 GQRTA
+215 QERTA

-243 PALSDGSR
+243 AAALSDGSR
-251 SAAAGLRA
+251 SAAADLRT

-269 GTLTAAGADLTALE
+269 DTLTTAGMDLTALE
-283 QARDTIRF
+283 PARDAIRL
-291 LTLLQV
+291 LTLLQTL
-297 IAITLALAAL
+297 ALTLALAAL
-307 ATLWF
+307 TTLWF

-327 ALACAGVLT
+327 TLACAGVLT
-336 AAAVFLARLITGG
+336 AAAVLPARLVTGG
-349 RLLGT
+349 RLLAT
-354 PSSWAQSVTSLV
+354 PSSWAPSVTALV

-371 NAVNQAVATGLGAA
+371 NAVNQAVATGLSAA

-393 LLAGAGWVLLVRPDR
+393 LLTGVGWALLVRPGR
-408 MPAPTPTAVRTAAA
+408 MPTPTAVRTTAA
-422 GVACAALAGVLVVPP
+422 GVACAALAGVLLVPP

-453 CDLRYDEAAYL
+453 CELRYDEAAYL

-471 TTADRF
+471 TTTDRF

-496 LQLDTYRWESPEDI
+496 LQLDTYRWERPQDI
-510 AARLDSPEFTAEQ
+510 AARLDSPEFTPEQ
-523 RRLIAGA
+523 RRLISGA
-530 VDKANPP
+530 IDKVNPP

-556 PALEDIG
+556 PALEGIG

-576 IVQDDISAEDTE
+576 IVQDDISPEDTE
-588 EAFRAAG
+588 EAFHAAG
-595 LDDLLHTPDA
+595 LDGLLHTPSE

-692 ARDWVLER
+692 ARDWILER
-700 TRACEAERGSQVTFI
+700 TRACEAERGSPVTFI
-715 AVDYTTIGDALGA
+715 AVDYTTVGDALGA

-735 RTQGD
+735 RAESD